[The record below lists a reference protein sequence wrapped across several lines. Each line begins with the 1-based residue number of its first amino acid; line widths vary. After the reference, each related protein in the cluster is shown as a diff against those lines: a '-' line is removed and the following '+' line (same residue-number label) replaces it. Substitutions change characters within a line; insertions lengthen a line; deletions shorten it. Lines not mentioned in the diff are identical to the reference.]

1 MNFEYWE
8 GLKVFPHF
16 QKTVLFCL
24 DKVVVPY
31 LFVLKWTKIS

>member
-8 GLKVFPHF
+8 GLIVFPHF
-16 QKTVLFCL
+16 QKMVLFCL